1 MPPGFTATD
10 VEGVVRNLK
19 MYKKRI
25 SKCAFERTSGGVTYM
40 GAALDVISTN
50 KIVFCGIFN
59 SVPVIEFTAVHQ

>member
-1 MPPGFTATD
+1 MCF
-10 VEGVVRNLK
+10 LK
-19 MYKKRI
+19 D
-25 SKCAFERTSGGVTYM
+25 SGEVTYM